1 MKDADWKKKL
11 QDAAGRLSKTVKRSP
26 PGKWFSGK
34 GTLQKSRTM
43 KIVAVAALVA
53 VSVVLSRHR
62 SVNQEPDVA
71 GKVDIGLDKTVLEES
86 WYVRATEE
94 MSKQQQALKEM
105 QEQIERLSGR
115 VRRQKEG
122 GILDVSAAEQVKR
135 QAQGDEVKK
144 SVSEDVYIAE
154 VEKTEKDGKPE
165 LPVKPAY
172 PNAPA
177 HGTVSVPAAGQAGPR
192 TSAQAGRPVQRLSLI
207 HLDVE
212 APRPSLAEG
221 KKKQG
226 ALLEVKDG
234 VPTGSFA
241 KVVLLTGADAATGL
255 KAMKQPQ
262 PVLMAVSDFS
272 MLPNKFKTDLRR
284 CVVTGEVYG
293 SLSDERGYIRANHL
307 SCVSKDGRVFSQEI
321 RAVIIGEDGKLG
333 LRGRLV
339 SRQGVF
345 LARAL
350 VSSFIKGV
358 AEAFKMQ
365 STTVNLTPFGGT
377 TQTYKPTEGFKVGFG
392 QGMADAVDRLSRMYM
407 KMAEET
413 FPVIEIPAGRWG
425 HLMFED
431 DLELKPGYKL
441 RSL

>member
-11 QDAAGRLSKTVKRSP
+11 QGVLGRLSKTVKRSA

-34 GTLQKSRTM
+34 GTIQKSRTM
-43 KIVAVAALVA
+43 KIAAVAALVA

-62 SVNQEPDVA
+62 SVHQEPDVA

-94 MSKQQQALKEM
+94 MSRQQQALKEM
-105 QEQIERLSGR
+105 QEQIQRLSGR
-115 VRRQKEG
+115 VRQQKES
-122 GILDVSAAEQVKR
+122 GIQEVSVKVSR
-135 QAQGDEVKK
+135 GQAQGDEVKK

-154 VEKTEKDGKPE
+154 AEQDDKPE

-177 HGTVSVPAAGQAGPR
+177 LGTISVPATGPGGPR
-192 TSAQAGRPVQRLSLI
+192 TPEQTGRPVQGLSLI

-212 APRPSLAEG
+212 VPRPSLAEG
-221 KKKQG
+221 KKEQG

-241 KVVLLTGADAATGL
+241 KVVLLTGADVATGL

-272 MLPNKFKTDLRR
+272 MLPNRFKTDIRR